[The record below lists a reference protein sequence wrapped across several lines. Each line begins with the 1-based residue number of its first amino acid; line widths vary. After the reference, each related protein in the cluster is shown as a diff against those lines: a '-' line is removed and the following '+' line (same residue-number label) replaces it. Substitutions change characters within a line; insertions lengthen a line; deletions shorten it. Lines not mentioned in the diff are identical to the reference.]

1 MRCLRPS
8 SEPSRP
14 WIHPPP
20 QMGKMLANGVLAA
33 EDAAATAAVFAALE
47 RAQRAAEEAASASG
61 ALEAAI
67 KKAEDRGA
75 LRSFDSLDEDDYDES
90 GLGLPHNG
98 S

>member
-1 MRCLRPS
+1 
-8 SEPSRP
+8 
-14 WIHPPP
+14 
-20 QMGKMLANGVLAA
+20 MGKMLANGVLAA

-75 LRSFDSLDEDDYDES
+75 LRSFDSLDEDDYDD
-90 GLGLPHNG
+90 GGRWVPHNG